1 MPLLSL
7 YMVTPLFDLDTV
19 LPPKLPVYCRKSEK
33 WLKFSFTK
41 SMAMSGNIPNSKDAA
56 TVTIKTTTIPTGIFV
71 NLLSSAAGRKNIC
84 VMIPK

>member
-7 YMVTPLFDLDTV
+7 YIVTPIVDLDWV
-19 LPPKLPVYCRKSEK
+19 LPPKLPVYCRKSAN
-33 WLKFSFTK
+33 WLKLLFTK
-41 SMAMSGNIPNSKDAA
+41 SMAMFGNTPNSTDAA
-56 TVTIKTTTIPTGIFV
+56 TVTIKTTTIPTGIFE